1 MKLRA
6 VHQFHAGSAPGD
18 GVTNGM
24 LLTSTLLR
32 ELGLES
38 EVYAVHVASELRGNL
53 LPHVAH
59 AGPDARAD
67 ELLIVHYSMGHDA
80 HSWIDSVGCPKVL
93 AYHNITPDQLLVDE
107 TMRHYARIGR
117 QQLAIWGAGQQR
129 ATQDRPFLG
138 AMADSGFNAEE
149 LRRLGFGRGG
159 EPLEV
164 LPLLV
169 DVEGRF
175 ESSAGAPR
183 ESQFDVGASRPA
195 QLLFVGRV
203 IEHKRQHELVGLLP
217 YLRRRIPR
225 DIHLTLVGGGDRDY
239 VSALRN
245 LAVELGV
252 SDALT
257 IAGKVSD
264 LELAE
269 HYRRADLFICLSE
282 HEGFC
287 MPLLEASI
295 HGIPVLAC
303 DRGAIAET
311 LGEGG
316 MIITT
321 RDSDAVAAAATL
333 LLQEPDVRRK
343 VIEGQASNLVR
354 FSRASLRQ
362 RLASFIERLD
372 LELPRI
378 QVGGWRS
385 VPRRTTY
392 RIEGPFTSSY
402 SLALVNRE
410 LGLALSRRG
419 ERVELRSMEGEAG
432 DFDPDL
438 EFLRARPEVA
448 ALAAKPAAPGTV
460 AAPAEVVLRNMYPPR
475 PDGIRSL
482 GPRGLACYAWEETGF
497 PREYVESINR
507 SIDLVTVTSTHVQR
521 VLQDNGVHVPIA
533 VVGNGTDHLERAGES
548 ADAAVAEAM
557 LGARAP
563 GFRFLHVS
571 SCFPRKGVDALLH
584 AWARLSEAGDLH
596 MSLIIK
602 SAPNPHSAVRDDV
615 ATFQRLHPRANP
627 VVLLDED
634 LDERTLR
641 SLYQACD
648 AFVAP
653 TRAEGFGLPI
663 AEAILA
669 GKPVITTGW
678 GGQTD
683 FCTEETAWL
692 VRWRLGEARTHLS
705 IPGSLWAEPDV
716 DDLVEQMRLVMA
728 APDTE
733 VARKVEAGRALL
745 RTHYRWDDVATR
757 LSDAVASVKAAPL
770 PRLPRVCM
778 VSTWGSRCGI
788 AAYAR
793 SLSSAVPSG
802 NFSVLANSDAE
813 LVEDD
818 GPEVRR
824 VWQTGLD
831 DDLNQLGAELA
842 RTDASTV
849 VFQFNF
855 GFFKL
860 NRLGPLVERLVDEG
874 RAVHLVLHSTADV
887 ERPDLKLSLRSA
899 ASSLARATRLLVHS
913 LDDLHRLKEFG
924 LASNA
929 TLLPHGVPALSG
941 LSSDR
946 KSTDSAR
953 RAALLPAVEGRQ
965 VVATFG
971 YLLPGKGLRE
981 MVMAMAILRHQ
992 AAAEGLPPPHLL
1004 MVNAIY
1010 PGSESAQELD
1020 ACRRIIQDQG
1030 LAEAVTLLTDYLPER
1045 EALSI
1050 LSLADV
1056 VAFAYQRTQESSSAA
1071 VRMGL
1076 ASLRPVAVTPLPI
1089 FQDVASVTHSLPGRD
1104 PEEVAAGLRLLLR
1117 ATSGVVE
1124 SADLVATSRR
1134 QASWVEGHSWC
1145 QVADRFWGMVRAL
1158 DPCAGGVRNLTAGA
1172 AGALAA

>member
-6 VHQFHAGSAPGD
+6 VHQFHAGSAAGD

-24 LLTSTLLR
+24 LLTRSLLR

-38 EVYAVHVASELRGNL
+38 EVYAVHVAPELRADF
-53 LPHVAH
+53 LPHTAH
-59 AGPDARAD
+59 AGPHARGD

-80 HSWIDSVGCPKVL
+80 HAWIDSVGCPKVL
-93 AYHNITPDQLLVDE
+93 AYHNITPDGLLVDE
-107 TMRHYARIGR
+107 TMRRYAQMGR
-117 QQLAIWGAGQQR
+117 QQLSAWGGSQQHG
-129 ATQDRPFLG
+129 TQGRPFLG
-138 AMADSGFNAEE
+138 AMADSQFNAEE
-149 LRRLGFGRGG
+149 LRRLGFGRGD
-159 EPLEV
+159 ESLEV

-169 DVEGRF
+169 DVEGRAA
-175 ESSAGAPR
+175 SSAGAPR
-183 ESQFDVGASRPA
+183 EPPIDVGASQPA
-195 QLLFVGRV
+195 QLLFVGRL
-203 IEHKRQHELVGLLP
+203 IEHKRQHELVRLLP
-217 YLRRRIPR
+217 YLRRRLSR
-225 DIHLTLVGGGDRDY
+225 DVHLTLVGGGDRHY
-239 VSALRN
+239 ITMLRD
-245 LAVELGV
+245 LAVKLEV

-257 IAGKVSD
+257 ITGKVTD

-282 HEGFC
+282 HEGFG

-303 DRGAIAET
+303 DRGAVAET

-321 RDSDAVAAAATL
+321 REPDIVAAAAAL
-333 LLQEPDVRRK
+333 LLQEPGVRRK
-343 VIEGQASNLVR
+343 VIEGQASNLMR
-354 FSRASLRQ
+354 FSRASLRP
-362 RLASFIERLD
+362 RLVSFIEGLGF
-372 LELPRI
+372 ELPPV
-378 QVGGWRS
+378 QVGDWQS
-385 VPRRTTY
+385 APRRTAY

-419 ERVELRSMEGEAG
+419 KRVEMRSMEGAAG
-432 DFDPDL
+432 DFDPDP

-448 ALAAKPAAPGTV
+448 ALAAKPTSLGTM
-460 AAPAEVVLRNMYPPR
+460 AAPADVVLRNMFPPR
-475 PDGIRSL
+475 PDGIRSMWL
-482 GPRGLACYAWEETGF
+482 RGLACYAWEETGF
-497 PREYVESINR
+497 PREYVKSINR
-507 SIDLVTVTSTHVQR
+507 STDLVTVTSTHVQR

-533 VVGNGTDHLERAGES
+533 VIGNGTDHLERAGGA
-548 ADAAVAEAM
+548 ADPAEAEVL

-571 SCFPRKGVDALLH
+571 SCFPRKGVDALLQ
-584 AWARLSEAGDLH
+584 AWVRLSEAGDRH

-602 SAPNPHSAVRDDV
+602 SAPNPHSTVRDDV
-615 ATFQRLHPRANP
+615 ATFQRLHPHACP

-634 LDERTLR
+634 IDERTLR
-641 SLYQACD
+641 SLYRACD

-653 TRAEGFGLPI
+653 SRAEGFGLPI
-663 AEAILA
+663 AEAIMA
-669 GKPVITTGW
+669 GRPVITTGW

-683 FCTEETAWL
+683 FCTDETAWL
-692 VRWRLGEARTHLS
+692 VRWRLAEARTHLS
-705 IPGSLWAEPDV
+705 VPGSLWAEPDV
-716 DDLVEQMRLVMA
+716 DDLVDQMRLVA
-728 APDTE
+728 TASDAE
-733 VARKVEAGRALL
+733 VARRVEAGRTLL
-745 RTHYRWDDVATR
+745 RSHYRWDDVATR
-757 LSDAVASVKAAPL
+757 LSEAVASVKAAPL
-770 PRLPRVCM
+770 TRLPRVCM

-788 AAYAR
+788 ASYAR
-793 SLSSAVPSG
+793 SLSSAVPPG
-802 NFSVLANSDAE
+802 HLSVLANSDAE

-842 RTDASTV
+842 GSDASTV

-855 GFFKL
+855 GLFKL
-860 NRLGPLVERLVDEG
+860 TRLGPLVERLVDEG

-887 ERPDLKLSLRSA
+887 ERPDLRLSLRDA

-929 TLLPHGVPALSG
+929 TLLPHGVPALG
-941 LSSDR
+941 VLPGGQKR
-946 KSTDSAR
+946 T
-953 RAALLPAVEGRQ
+953 RAALLPGVEGRQ

-971 YLLPGKGLRE
+971 YLLPGKGLQE
-981 MVMAMAILRHQ
+981 MISAMAILRRR

-1004 MVNAIY
+1004 MVNALY
-1010 PGSESAQELD
+1010 PGSESVQELD
-1020 ACRRIIQDQG
+1020 ACRRIIQDEG
-1030 LAEAVTLLTDYLPER
+1030 LSDAVTLLTDYLPEW

-1089 FQDVASVTHSLPGRD
+1089 FRDVASVTHSLPGRQ
-1104 PEEVAAGLRLLLR
+1104 PEEVAAGLQRLLR
-1117 ATSGVVE
+1117 AAADATD
-1124 SADLVATSRR
+1124 SADMVAMSRR
-1134 QASWVEGHSWC
+1134 QERWVDVHSWSH
-1145 QVADRFWGMVRAL
+1145 VADRFWGMTRAL
-1158 DPCAGGVRNLTAGA
+1158 DPCVSGVGNGA
-1172 AGALAA
+1172 IGSAGALAA